1 MFESAGF
8 GSRFVLSGVR
18 MPLLLDANEARV
30 LGALIEKEITTP
42 EYYPLSINALV
53 NACNQKSSREPVMQL
68 DEITVRRALSHLEEL
83 MLVRQIYD
91 SRVPKFEHQARS
103 RLDLRR
109 PEIAVLTL
117 LMLRGPQTPGELRN
131 RSDRLHTF
139 DDIGAVQ
146 STLER
151 LTRPPGEEDSAQRKE
166 QGPLVVLL
174 ARQPG
179 EKEARYAH
187 TLSGAPEPVK
197 REAMAGTAVTT
208 APPAIDNS
216 RIAELEGEVEA
227 LRLQVESL
235 LERCQRMEEALLR
248 IESGGEA

>member
-1 MFESAGF
+1 
-8 GSRFVLSGVR
+8 
-18 MPLLLDANEARV
+18 MPLLLDSSEVRV

-42 EYYPLSINALV
+42 EYYPLSLNALV

-68 DEITVRRALSHLEEL
+68 DEIAVRRALSHLEEL
-83 MLVRQIYD
+83 ELVRQVYD

-109 PEIAVLTL
+109 PEIAVLCL

-131 RSDRLHTF
+131 RSDRLYTF

-151 LTRPPGEEDSAQRKE
+151 MLREPAAEDSAQRKE
-166 QGPLVVLL
+166 QGPLVTLL
-174 ARQPG
+174 PRQQG

-187 TLSGAPEPVK
+187 LLSGIPEATR
-197 REAMAGTAVTT
+197 REAVAAAAPVEDAG
-208 APPAIDNS
+208 
-216 RIAELEGEVEA
+216 RIAQLEAEVAA
-227 LRLQVESL
+227 LRGQLDSALQRL
-235 LERCQRMEEALLR
+235 DRIEEALGVGPSA
-248 IESGGEA
+248 E